1 MVFLFIN
8 YTRAGGVFRIMSIRK
23 DRLKLTEHLVM
34 YIIKL
39 EIITDK
45 GRASP
50 CISAMGQDGLSKN
63 PDGEKGGGFALGY
76 LCFAGTFWNGAPWLD
91 GMRAF
96 GTAAGPLMG
105 VAAVLGTLGLLYLER
120 SGAR

>member
-45 GRASP
+45 GGKPLYFR
-50 CISAMGQDGLSKN
+50 DGS
-63 PDGEKGGGFALGY
+63 G
-76 LCFAGTFWNGAPWLD
+76 
-91 GMRAF
+91 
-96 GTAAGPLMG
+96 
-105 VAAVLGTLGLLYLER
+105 R
-120 SGAR
+120 SLKKSRRGKRRRK

>member
-1 MVFLFIN
+1 
-8 YTRAGGVFRIMSIRK
+8 MSIRK

-50 CISAMGQDGLSKN
+50 CISAMGRGGLSKN
-63 PDGEKGGGFALGY
+63 PDGEKGGGSSMLKMATLISACGFALGY

-91 GMRAF
+91 GVRAF
-96 GTAAGPLMG
+96 GTAAGPSMG